1 MICRGL
7 KNNKMTLEEAM
18 DKYDEF
24 IELELID
31 EDHQE
36 KVENL
41 IAEAEEDAYYWR
53 SAKKDYLAAQDDFD
67 EEEFIKEEMANDE
80 FVEAEEE
87 YERDF
92 EDDE

>member
-1 MICRGL
+1 MCMICRGL

-18 DKYDEF
+18 DKYEEF

-36 KVENL
+36 KIESL

-53 SAKKDYLAAQDDFD
+53 SAKKDYLASQDDYD
-67 EEEFIKEEMANDE
+67 EEEFLKEEMANDE
-80 FVEAEEE
+80 YLSDDEDE
-87 YERDF
+87 Y